1 MEFMLKHN
9 IQSKICSHLHLFK
22 KYLSSAVEDTETT
35 NIYTNIILGTTE
47 NFLGT
52 RAAAVNEVD
61 KASVFKKL
69 TDYHRRN
76 KRETNKIGKNEDNHQ
91 SPAK

>member
-1 MEFMLKHN
+1 M
-9 IQSKICSHLHLFK
+9 
-22 KYLSSAVEDTETT
+22 
-35 NIYTNIILGTTE
+35 
-47 NFLGT
+47 
-52 RAAAVNEVD
+52 NEVD

-91 SPAK
+91 SPTKWYQNVKKNKQYEIKNQMMPENIDAMKKIKQL